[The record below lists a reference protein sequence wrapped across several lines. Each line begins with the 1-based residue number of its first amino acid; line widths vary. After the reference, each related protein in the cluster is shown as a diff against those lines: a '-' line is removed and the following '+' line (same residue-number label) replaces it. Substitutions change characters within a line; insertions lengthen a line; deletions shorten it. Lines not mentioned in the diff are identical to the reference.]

1 MRSFQLSN
9 PSKAII
15 PIIVSCCFSLNVLAQ
30 DQLVKEQVLEQSTLT
45 VKDEHTPLPAG
56 DKREIG
62 EQAFKKQN
70 YKEAIQLLEGFAL
83 DGDVDAQYKVGYS
96 YYKLQEQSALDWF
109 KLAANNNHTES
120 MYMLGECYQYGN
132 CTAVNYSQAIEWY
145 QKAKQNGHSKA
156 DAEIAKLQSAKQPT
170 TSNVQGDQY
179 FQQKNYAAAC
189 SYYQISSDNG
199 DVYSTRML
207 AECYIRMDKN
217 NHPKA
222 VKCFKQLADQGDKD
236 ALYRLGDCYMKGIG
250 VKKNEAEAFSCYMK
264 AANLGH
270 TDAAYTV
277 AQCFEKS
284 KGVSQKN
291 MSLAYNWYQ
300 KAATDGHT
308 LAQFRLG
315 QYFEKGQGGE
325 KDLSQAYEWYL
336 LAAQEGNAD
345 AQYCVGK
352 CIDNGVT
359 SNKSSQ
365 YWYKKAAEQGHTL
378 AASLVKENNTST
390 SSSTRRTSSS
400 TSSASRSKSSISR
413 STTSRSSSSTSRS
426 TSSSSDRYTSS
437 RTSSSSS
444 SSSSSSASRSTSSS
458 STASSRPSYNS
469 TATSKS
475 SSSSTGLSTSVVV
488 KESDVINDGILVRS
502 SKSGRTPYSAIKN
515 EFYKNYG
522 KCEFSLFGGSVT
534 AGQGLQLSASTLRWR
549 FGWFLFNPLE
559 CTLTD
564 NEYFDHPDYFEY
576 EIWYQPSIGFMI
588 PCNDFSGAY
597 MLAGPSVNLETWEH
611 SYKVEL
617 GYRLHFGFLDLSRA
631 DIFVRYDGSFT
642 AGISY
647 HWSLGFGK

>member
-30 DQLVKEQVLEQSTLT
+30 DQLVKEEVLEQSTLT

-120 MYMLGECYQYGN
+120 MYMLGECYQHGY
-132 CTAVNYSQAIEWY
+132 CTAINYSQAIEWY

-199 DVYSTRML
+199 DVYATRML

-222 VKCFKQLADQGDKD
+222 VKYYKQLADQGDKD

-250 VKKNEAEAFSCYMK
+250 VKKNESEAFSCYMK

-308 LAQFRLG
+308 LAQYRLG

-359 SNKSSQ
+359 SYKSSQ
-365 YWYKKAAEQGHTL
+365 YWYKQAAKQGHSQ
-378 AASLVKENNTST
+378 AARKIDTKKQMSYTSVP
-390 SSSTRRTSSS
+390 SRNSSTRTKTSV
-400 TSSASRSKSSISR
+400 
-413 STTSRSSSSTSRS
+413 
-426 TSSSSDRYTSS
+426 S
-437 RTSSSSS
+437 RTSSSSLRSKSSRAS
-444 SSSSSSASRSTSSS
+444 SSSSRLSASASTSTSKS
-458 STASSRPSYNS
+458 KSTRASSR
-469 TATSKS
+469 S
-475 SSSSTGLSTSVVV
+475 SSLSSYSSSQPSVSVVV
-488 KESDVINDGILVRS
+488 SQSKIYNDLVVSDQS
-502 SKSGRTPYSAIKN
+502 TKSKNRTPYSLIKN
-515 EFYKNYG
+515 EFYQNYG
-522 KCEFSLFGGSVT
+522 KYEFNLFGGSIT
-534 AGQGLQLSASTLRWR
+534 AGQGMQISASSLGWR
-549 FGWFLFNPLE
+549 LGWFLINPLE
-559 CTLTD
+559 CTLID
-564 NEYFDHPDYFEY
+564 DDYFLHPNYFDY
-576 EIWYQPSIGFMI
+576 EIYYQPTIGFLI
-588 PCNDFSGAY
+588 PCNDFSGVY
-597 MLAGPSVNLETWEH
+597 LLGGPSISIDTFEY
-611 SYKVEL
+611 SYKFEL

-631 DIFVRYDGSFT
+631 DIFLRYDGTFT

-647 HWSLGFGK
+647 RWSLGFGK